1 MQIKNPSTG
10 EVIRDLPEDSETSLN
25 EKLQL
30 LKKGQKSWAKFPLE
44 KRLECIS
51 RFSDLLLEN
60 KNLKTLSTDLTLE
73 MGKPISESENE
84 IKGATNRISFFLKES
99 KANLSPEQVNQ
110 DGNVLEI
117 IKHEPLGVIAN
128 ISAWNYP
135 YLVGVNVIIPALIC
149 GNAVMYKPSEFSSL
163 TGLHI
168 QNLLHES
175 GIPKN
180 VFQIA
185 IGAGEVGSHLLDMDF
200 NGFFF
205 TGSYPTGVK
214 IAQKVASK
222 LVPLGLELGGKDPM
236 YVTDE
241 IEDIK
246 SVAESAAEGTF
257 YNNGQSC
264 CSVERV
270 YVHEKVY
277 DKFLK
282 YFINYSKGLNP
293 ADPLKESTNM
303 GAITRDAHI
312 QFLEDQVKDAIQKGA
327 ELLLGGEKIEGVGNF
342 FKPTVLIN
350 VDHSMKV
357 MKEETFGPIIGIQ
370 KVQSDQEAINLMN
383 DTSYGLTSSVFT
395 NNKTR
400 GQDIL
405 ENLDSGTA
413 YLNCCDRVSGYLPWS
428 GRKNSGLGTTL
439 SKYGLWAFTSPKGY
453 HLRT

>member
-1 MQIKNPSTG
+1 
-10 EVIRDLPEDSETSLN
+10 
-25 EKLQL
+25 
-30 LKKGQKSWAKFPLE
+30 
-44 KRLECIS
+44 
-51 RFSDLLLEN
+51 
-60 KNLKTLSTDLTLE
+60 
-73 MGKPISESENE
+73 
-84 IKGATNRISFFLKES
+84 
-99 KANLSPEQVNQ
+99 
-110 DGNVLEI
+110 
-117 IKHEPLGVIAN
+117 
-128 ISAWNYP
+128 
-135 YLVGVNVIIPALIC
+135 
-149 GNAVMYKPSEFSSL
+149 
-163 TGLHI
+163 
-168 QNLLHES
+168 
-175 GIPKN
+175 
-180 VFQIA
+180 
-185 IGAGEVGSHLLDMDF
+185 MDF

-270 YVHEKVY
+270 YVHEKIY

-413 YLNCCDRVSGYLPWS
+413 YLNCCDRVSGYLPRS

>member
-30 LKKGQKSWAKFPLE
+30 LKKGQKSWAKVPLE

-73 MGKPISESENE
+73 MGKPINESENE

-282 YFINYSKGLNP
+282 
-293 ADPLKESTNM
+293 
-303 GAITRDAHI
+303 
-312 QFLEDQVKDAIQKGA
+312 
-327 ELLLGGEKIEGVGNF
+327 
-342 FKPTVLIN
+342 
-350 VDHSMKV
+350 
-357 MKEETFGPIIGIQ
+357 
-370 KVQSDQEAINLMN
+370 
-383 DTSYGLTSSVFT
+383 VF
-395 NNKTR
+395 
-400 GQDIL
+400 
-405 ENLDSGTA
+405 
-413 YLNCCDRVSGYLPWS
+413 Y
-428 GRKNSGLGTTL
+428 
-439 SKYGLWAFTSPKGY
+439 
-453 HLRT
+453 